1 MIELDFAL
9 ARGEFSLQLALR
21 SEARALALFGDS
33 GCGKTSTLHAIAG
46 LLSPRRGRIELDG
59 RVLFDAH
66 AGVNVPVAARRMGV
80 VFQDVRLFPHLS
92 VRDNLRYGAP
102 RSPDPPRFDAAV
114 QLLGLG
120 ALLKRKPDELSGGQA
135 RRVAIGRALLSQ
147 PAALL
152 LDEPL
157 SNLHRE
163 ARAEVLEHLR
173 GLKRELALTTIL
185 VSHQADEVLALADA
199 VALLDDGRLRAL
211 LPIAEFAGE
220 TRSDMARF
228 AVKPSPSR
236 GGLGGDGAER
246 QETTPSPSRPFP

>member
-9 ARGEFSLQLALR
+9 TRGEFALQLALR

-33 GCGKTSTLHAIAG
+33 GCGKTSTLYAIAG
-46 LLSPRRGRIELDG
+46 LLKPARGRIALDG
-59 RVLFDAH
+59 RTLFDSH
-66 AGVNVPVAARRMGV
+66 EGVDVPVAQRRLGV

-92 VRDNLRYGAP
+92 VRDNLRYGATHS
-102 RSPDPPRFDAAV
+102 RDASRFDAAV

-120 ALLKRKPDELSGGQA
+120 ALLKRKPDQLSGGQA

-185 VSHQADEVLALADA
+185 VSHQADEVRALADA
-199 VALLDDGRLRAL
+199 VALLDDGHLRRV
-211 LPIAEFAGE
+211 LPISEFA
-220 TRSDMARF
+220 
-228 AVKPSPSR
+228 
-236 GGLGGDGAER
+236 
-246 QETTPSPSRPFP
+246 QEPAF

>member
-9 ARGEFSLQLALR
+9 TRGEFALQLALR

-46 LLSPRRGRIELDG
+46 LLKPACGRIALDG
-59 RVLFDAH
+59 RVLFDSDQRIH
-66 AGVNVPVAARRMGV
+66 VPVAQRKLGV

-92 VRDNLRYGAP
+92 VRDNLRYGA
-102 RSPDPPRFDAAV
+102 RRLSDSNRFDDAV

-120 ALLKRKPDELSGGQA
+120 ALLKRKPDRLSGGQA
-135 RRVAIGRALLSQ
+135 RRVAIGRALLCD

-199 VALLDDGRLRAL
+199 VALLDDGRLRTV
-211 LPIAEFAGE
+211 LPVAQFGHEQQFATRAMAE
-220 TRSDMARF
+220 AR
-228 AVKPSPSR
+228 
-236 GGLGGDGAER
+236 
-246 QETTPSPSRPFP
+246 

>member
-9 ARGEFSLQLALR
+9 TRGEFGLHLALH

-33 GCGKTSTLHAIAG
+33 GCGKTSTLHAISG
-46 LLSPRRGRIELDG
+46 LLTPARGKIVLDD
-59 RVLFDAH
+59 RALFDSQ
-66 AGVNVPVAARRMGV
+66 AGIDIPVAQRRLGV

-92 VRDNLRYGAP
+92 VRDNLRYGATHS
-102 RSPDPPRFDAAV
+102 RDASRFDAAV

-120 ALLKRKPDELSGGQA
+120 ALLKRKPEQLSGGQA
-135 RRVAIGRALLSQ
+135 RRVAIGRALLSA

-163 ARAEVLEHLR
+163 ARAEVLDHLR

-185 VSHQADEVLALADA
+185 VSHQADEVRALADA
-199 VALLDDGRLRAL
+199 VALLDDGHLRAV
-211 LPIAEFAGE
+211 LPVSEFA
-220 TRSDMARF
+220 
-228 AVKPSPSR
+228 
-236 GGLGGDGAER
+236 
-246 QETTPSPSRPFP
+246 QEPAF

>member
-9 ARGEFSLQLALR
+9 MRGEFALQLALH

-33 GCGKTSTLHAIAG
+33 GCGKTSTLLAIAG
-46 LLSPRRGRIELDG
+46 LLKPAGGRIVLDG
-59 RVLFDAH
+59 RVLFDVH
-66 AGVNVPVAARRMGV
+66 AGVNVPVAARHLGV
-80 VFQDVRLFPHLS
+80 VFQDVRLFPHLT

-102 RSPDPPRFDAAV
+102 RSRDPSRFDAAV
-114 QLLGLG
+114 QLLGLA

-135 RRVAIGRALLSQ
+135 RRVAIGRALLSE

-157 SNLHRE
+157 SNLHSE

-199 VALLDDGRLRAL
+199 VAILDDGRLRELVA
-211 LPIAEFAGE
+211 ADEFE
-220 TRSDMARF
+220 IQ
-228 AVKPSPSR
+228 SR
-236 GGLGGDGAER
+236 IRA
-246 QETTPSPSRPFP
+246 SHFVI

>member
-1 MIELDFAL
+1 VIELDFAL
-9 ARGEFSLQLALR
+9 ARGEFALQLALR

-46 LLSPRRGRIELDG
+46 LLKPTGGRNTLEG
-59 RVLFDAH
+59 RTLFVVDARID
-66 AGVNVPVAARRMGV
+66 VPVARRKLGV
-80 VFQDVRLFPHLS
+80 VFQEVRLFPHLS

-102 RSPDPPRFDAAV
+102 HPGDPSRFDTAV

-135 RRVAIGRALLSQ
+135 RRVAIGRALLCD

-185 VSHQADEVLALADA
+185 VSHQTDEVLALADA
-199 VALLDDGRLRAL
+199 VALLDDGRLRSL
-211 LPIAEFAGE
+211 LPIEQFGRE
-220 TRSDMARF
+220 QHF
-228 AVKPSPSR
+228 AVR
-236 GGLGGDGAER
+236 AAVEAR
-246 QETTPSPSRPFP
+246 